1 MNDRKEGAMGTI
13 SKPVDTMSY
22 EGKPLILDVV
32 RTERQAFYDL
42 IDDPANWEVQTRC
55 SEWQVRDVV
64 GHMIDV
70 TEGYLSR
77 WDMALNSETP
87 PDPLGLPAMAELLNE
102 HAQAFRGQPRDEVIA
117 RLKSGSDRLMSIFEE
132 LSQDEW
138 TNFLVP
144 HPYMGPLPTFFYPAF
159 QVIDY
164 GVHTWDIRYGLGEK
178 LRKLDERTAGV
189 LIPYMFVLFQYTVDA
204 ASAQGVE
211 CTYGL
216 EVSSEWGGRWRV
228 SVKDGQWSAQPETGG
243 FEGCDAV
250 FSFDPSDFVLSAYQR
265 FPGGSARGD
274 EQVISQVRGLFFAI

>member
-1 MNDRKEGAMGTI
+1 MSTI
-13 SKPVDTMSY
+13 SKPVNTMSY
-22 EGKPLILDVV
+22 EAKPLVLDVV

-42 IDDPANWEVQTRC
+42 IDDPANWELQTRC
-55 SEWQVRDVV
+55 SEWQVRDVA

-70 TEGYLSR
+70 TEGYLAR
-77 WDMALNSETP
+77 WDVARSGATA
-87 PDPLGLPAMAELLNE
+87 PDALGLAAMAALLNE
-102 HAQAFRGQPRDEVIA
+102 HALAFRSLPREEVIG
-117 RLKSGSDRLMSIFEE
+117 RLKSGSDRLMAIFDALTE
-132 LSQDEW
+132 DEW
-138 TNFLVP
+138 GNFLVP

-204 ASAQGVE
+204 SSASGVD
-211 CTYGL
+211 TVYGL
-216 EVSSEWGGRWRV
+216 EVTGGWGGRWRV
-228 SVKDGQWSAQPETGG
+228 TVKDGQWSAAAEEGD
-243 FEGCDAV
+243 FEGCEAV

-274 EQVISQVRGLFFAI
+274 ESVINRVRSLFFAI

>member
-1 MNDRKEGAMGTI
+1 
-13 SKPVDTMSY
+13 
-22 EGKPLILDVV
+22 
-32 RTERQAFYDL
+32 
-42 IDDPANWEVQTRC
+42 
-55 SEWQVRDVV
+55 VRDVV

-77 WDMALNSETP
+77 WDMALKGETA
-87 PDPLGLPAMAELLNE
+87 PDALGLPAMAELLNE
-102 HAQAFRGQPRDEVIA
+102 HAQAFRAYPRDEVIA
-117 RLKSGSDRLMSIFEE
+117 RLKTGSDRLYSIFEE
-132 LSQDEW
+132 LSEDEW
-138 TNFLVP
+138 GNFLVP

-204 ASAQGVE
+204 GSAAGLDTV
-211 CTYGL
+211 YGL

-228 SVKDGQWSAQPETGG
+228 TIKDGQWSAEPDSGD
-243 FEGCDAV
+243 FAGCEAV

-274 EQVISQVRGLFFAI
+274 EQVINRVRSLFFAI